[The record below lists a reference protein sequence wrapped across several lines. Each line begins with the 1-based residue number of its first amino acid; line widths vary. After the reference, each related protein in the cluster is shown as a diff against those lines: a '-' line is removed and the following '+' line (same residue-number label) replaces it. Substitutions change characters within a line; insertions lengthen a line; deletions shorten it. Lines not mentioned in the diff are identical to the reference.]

1 MAPEAAVDQPSSP
14 STGTHDCSDSII
26 NRKREHRG
34 LTSGFSSNL
43 GRPQTSFAQAHQGN
57 DAASESNG
65 NSVKAIIAWIE
76 SSKQKSTT
84 VERKTLEASRS
95 KPRTSTFSPR
105 PAPRVIQQPVQM
117 PPGVE
122 EYSLTLLRY
131 RQYFTEMPLGRC
143 LDGSSTKD
151 KLPDGRIRGETSFT
165 TTRPPVREVK
175 DSCNKRERGDSRP
188 PGEKKS
194 QEPRVDNED
203 TLKTSQSSNSSTLAN
218 PTPPIQ
224 RHPHE
229 VDAFWKHVQ
238 GCLWISD
245 EELEDDII
253 SIHSQ
258 AEACQP
264 IGGAPPL
271 WWDSASRNDDRA
283 PSNSSTQSL
292 LDWQTHSSPSVS
304 SMDWKMTRR
313 KRLLSTEE
321 KISELDAFF
330 DEDGPR
336 DSQEILSPA
345 QAAAQV

>member
-1 MAPEAAVDQPSSP
+1 
-14 STGTHDCSDSII
+14 
-26 NRKREHRG
+26 
-34 LTSGFSSNL
+34 
-43 GRPQTSFAQAHQGN
+43 
-57 DAASESNG
+57 
-65 NSVKAIIAWIE
+65 
-76 SSKQKSTT
+76 
-84 VERKTLEASRS
+84 
-95 KPRTSTFSPR
+95 
-105 PAPRVIQQPVQM
+105 M

-131 RQYFTEMPLGRC
+131 RQYFTEKPLGRC
-143 LDGSSTKD
+143 LDGSPTND
-151 KLPDGRIRGETSFT
+151 KLPDERIHGETSFT
-165 TTRPPVREVK
+165 TTRPPVRELK
-175 DSCNKRERGDSRP
+175 DSCNKRERGHSRP
-188 PGEKKS
+188 LGEKS
-194 QEPRVDNED
+194 QESRVHNED
-203 TLKTSQSSNSSTLAN
+203 ILKTSQSSNSSTLAN
-218 PTPPIQ
+218 PAAPIQ

-238 GCLWISD
+238 GYLWISD

-258 AEACQP
+258 AEACQS
-264 IGGAPPL
+264 IGGGPPL

-304 SMDWKMTRR
+304 SMDWKMTRQR
-313 KRLLSTEE
+313 RLLSTEE

-336 DSQEILSPA
+336 DSQESLSPT